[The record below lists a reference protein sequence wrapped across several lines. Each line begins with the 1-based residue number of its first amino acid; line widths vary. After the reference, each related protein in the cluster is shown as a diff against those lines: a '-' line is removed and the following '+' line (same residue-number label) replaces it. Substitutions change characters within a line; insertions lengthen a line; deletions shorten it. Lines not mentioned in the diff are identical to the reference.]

1 MMRVLDQSASF
12 LSVVTPNAKRITA
25 TTKNAAAALL
35 LLVFFLSAATEAAA
49 GCTEEL
55 ISFSACLPYVSYPP
69 NNLTESA
76 SKKCCEEFSSA
87 VESESVCLCYLIRQP
102 LILGFPLNTTR
113 LHSLSS
119 LCSTS
124 TSFPFLCSSSSSE
137 SSALPPLNSALP
149 TQTEGSSAS
158 LSGAGGGGSRGK
170 GGGSYGSGT
179 TVVPTF
185 TGAGGGS
192 QHRSSHVSTLTTS
205 QFLSI
210 HLATIFL
217 TTCHLYN
224 SC

>member
-12 LSVVTPNAKRITA
+12 LSVVTPNDKRITA

-76 SKKCCEEFSSA
+76 SKKCDTFSE
-87 VESESVCLCYLIRQP
+87 VFRQIRNRMGMP
-102 LILGFPLNTTR
+102 LSSLILGFPLNTTR

-185 TGAGGGS
+185 TGAGGGFH
-192 QHRSSHVSTLTTS
+192 HRSSHVSTLTTS